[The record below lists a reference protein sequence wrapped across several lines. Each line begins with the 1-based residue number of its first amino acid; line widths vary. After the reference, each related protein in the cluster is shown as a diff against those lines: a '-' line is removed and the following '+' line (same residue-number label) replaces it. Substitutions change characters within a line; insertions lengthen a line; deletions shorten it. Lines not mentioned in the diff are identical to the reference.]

1 MMLINSLRFA
11 KRSEKSEEVK
21 FGDDVLRTHNLG
33 SKPSKSDCLSIHHQ
47 IIYLTFFSGSLHK
60 ILT

>member
-11 KRSEKSEEVK
+11 KRSEKSEEAK
-21 FGDDVLRTHNLG
+21 FGDDLLRTHNLG
-33 SKPSKSDCLSIHHQ
+33 SKPSKSDCLSIHHK
-47 IIYLTFFSGSLHK
+47 IISLTFISGSQHK